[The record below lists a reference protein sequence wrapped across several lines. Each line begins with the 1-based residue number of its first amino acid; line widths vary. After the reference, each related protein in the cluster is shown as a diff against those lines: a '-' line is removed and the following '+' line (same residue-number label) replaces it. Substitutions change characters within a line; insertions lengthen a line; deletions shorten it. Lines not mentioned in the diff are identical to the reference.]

1 MYINKQKMTPL
12 PNDIKLIVGLGNPS
26 DKYKNTRHNI
36 GFIAIDEIAEAF
48 EAPSWKQ
55 NFGGLFTEVKC
66 CNQRIVL
73 LKPMSYMN
81 NSGGPVQSCASFYK
95 IRPEE
100 ILVIHDELDIPL
112 SKIKTKIGGGNGGH
126 NGIKS
131 IESRIG
137 KEFHRLRIGIGRPE
151 HKDQISDYVL
161 SNFSSIESEAIDHII
176 SNICMNFRIA
186 FSEKK

>member
-1 MYINKQKMTPL
+1 MTPL
-12 PNDIKLIVGLGNPS
+12 PNDIKLIVGLGNPT

-36 GFIAIDEIAEAF
+36 GFMAIDEIAEGLQ
-48 EAPSWKQ
+48 APSWKQ
-55 NFGGLFTEVKC
+55 NFGGLFTEIKF
-66 CNQRIVL
+66 CNQRVVL

-81 NSGGPVQSCASFYK
+81 NSGVPVQSCASFYK

-151 HKDQISDYVL
+151 HKDQVSDYVL
-161 SNFSSIESEAIDHII
+161 SNFSSVETETVDEII
-176 SNICMNFRIA
+176 RGISMDFSLA
-186 FSEKK
+186 FTEKK

>member
-1 MYINKQKMTPL
+1 MAPL
-12 PNDIKLIVGLGNPS
+12 PNDIKLVVGLGNPS

-36 GFIAIDEIAEAF
+36 GFIAIDEIAEVLQ
-48 EAPSWKQ
+48 APSWKQ
-55 NFGGLFTEVKC
+55 NFGGLFTEIKF
-66 CNQRIVL
+66 CNQRVVL

-81 NSGGPVQSCASFYK
+81 NSGVPVQSCASFYK

-151 HKDQISDYVL
+151 YKDQVSDYVL
-161 SNFSSIESEAIDHII
+161 SDFSSVETETVDEII
-176 SNICMNFRIA
+176 RGISMDFSLA
-186 FSEKK
+186 FTEKK